1 MPDIP
6 IAREF
11 RQELLG
17 PLTGKLKDGNCSALV
32 GVGSSGK
39 SNVVRHLLRE
49 DVRVKYFGEENA
61 RHLLYL
67 YIDLDG
73 LQSYTEHAAYAKL
86 LSTLVEALPQLRANT
101 QELEKELDAQW
112 REVVGASSAILAR
125 EYLARALKRVLREY
139 ADRVVIVFDD
149 CDRLIQEAD
158 GAFLRG
164 LRALRN
170 DHKGGLMFVTVSR
183 KELQQLRAASSDLQT
198 FLELFSAHPL
208 FVGPYMRADALGML
222 ARLAGRQNEAARP
235 LNQNE
240 IARILELSGKHAGL
254 IGAVY
259 QATNRFRDPY
269 AADLMASNVVDALM
283 GKKLVRAECEKIWES
298 LPSVEA
304 RALEQLARGDKP
316 TGAPV
321 QILKRKGL
329 VVENVHGQIAFF
341 SPLLR
346 EFIKR
351 SGAVQHANPAGGVL
365 SSPPDAPASAER
377 ISSSLLRLDH
387 GTKTI
392 ILGETQI
399 TLSPAD
405 FELMRVLWHK
415 MPEPC
420 RAEELVTR
428 LMIFESSDAPY
439 ERLDAHLDK
448 MNQTFQN
455 TELRISKAA
464 DGQYRLEQRGG

>member
-11 RQELLG
+11 RQEILG
-17 PLTGKLKDGNCSALV
+17 PLTGKLKDGNCSVLV

-49 DVRVKYFGEENA
+49 DVRAKYFDEEGA

-86 LSTLVEALPQLRANT
+86 LSTLIEGLPQLRANT
-101 QELEKELDAQW
+101 QEFEKELDGQW
-112 REVVGASSAILAR
+112 REVIGTSSAILAR
-125 EYLARALKRVLREY
+125 EYLARGIKRALREF
-139 ADRVVIVFDD
+139 AERVVFVLDD
-149 CDRLIQEAD
+149 CDRLIQEVD
-158 GAFLRG
+158 GAWLRG

-183 KELQQLRAASSDLQT
+183 KELQQLRAPSPDLQT

-208 FVGPYMRADALGML
+208 FVGPYTETDGLGML
-222 ARLAGRQNEAARP
+222 ARLAGRQNETARP

-254 IGAVY
+254 ISAVY

-269 AADLMASNVVDALM
+269 AVELMSSNVVERLM

-298 LPSVEA
+298 LPNAETGV
-304 RALEQLARGDKP
+304 LEELARGAKP
-316 TGAPV
+316 SGAALQV
-321 QILKRKGL
+321 LKRKGL
-329 VVENVHGQIAFF
+329 VVENVDGQLAFF
-341 SPLLR
+341 TPLLR

-351 SGAVQHANPAGGVL
+351 VNTRQ
-365 SSPPDAPASAER
+365 DASAVTHAPTRAVSEAG
-377 ISSSLLRLDH
+377 SASPVAPTPLRLDH
-387 GTKTI
+387 ASKTI
-392 ILGETQI
+392 VLGEKRI
-399 TLSPAD
+399 ALSPAH
-405 FELMRVLWHK
+405 FELILALWHK

-420 RAEELVTR
+420 RTEELVTH
-428 LMIFESSDAPY
+428 LVLFESTDVPY
-439 ERLDAHLDK
+439 ERLGVHLDEL
-448 MNQTFQN
+448 NQTLHGTGLQILKL
-455 TELRISKAA
+455 TA
-464 DGQYRLEQRGG
+464 GQYCLEQQGT